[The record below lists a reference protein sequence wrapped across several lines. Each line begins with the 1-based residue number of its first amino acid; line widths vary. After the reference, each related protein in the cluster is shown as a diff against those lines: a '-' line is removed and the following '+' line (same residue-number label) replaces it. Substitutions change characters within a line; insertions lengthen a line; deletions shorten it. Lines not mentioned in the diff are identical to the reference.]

1 MMKNRNVR
9 GIISMVLIVMLVLST
24 TAVAFAA
31 TPDNQRENKGYISE
45 AEIQKEIKAKQQ
57 DVMDSVY
64 EQLKEQGRLDFL
76 EDYKEILLPEIE
88 SEVRERYSCNAGIST
103 QAGYEYN
110 TFWEGGVIANT
121 TVSGKNAL
129 CTYLNRDDSYEYILD
144 SLGSYHVAPIVEAI
158 LGALPEFGPAFT
170 VLFTL
175 RTIGNVTL
183 YKKIKDA
190 GGYSKTLTL
199 RDPVTRDYSSVLL
212 AWDTYPTGRA
222 YAVSDLE
229 SIQAKAFPKHEAFQ
243 K

>member
-88 SEVRERYSCNAGIST
+88 YSVRYKYYGDQEIAT
-103 QAGYEYN
+103 QSAHILKYN
-110 TFWEGGVIANT
+110 YPYGGTVANT

-129 CTYLNRDDSYEYILD
+129 CTYLDFDDSYYYILKKQ
-144 SLGSYHVAPIVEAI
+144 SSYYVSSMCRGNCRFSATRGNGLYYIVHAS
-158 LGALPEFGPAFT
+158 
-170 VLFTL
+170 
-175 RTIGNVTL
+175 NN
-183 YKKIKDA
+183 YK
-190 GGYSKTLTL
+190 
-199 RDPVTRDYSSVLL
+199 
-212 AWDTYPTGRA
+212 WDN
-222 YAVSDLE
+222 L
-229 SIQAKAFPKHEAFQ
+229 
-243 K
+243 